1 MKEFCPAQ
9 FYFKKRFKG
18 LFIVESALS
27 LSSWFTG
34 TPLKYWLT
42 NKCFKHNV
50 TGLKNLNW
58 QEGTRW
64 LFTSVAEDL
73 NSGRQRTNPARG

>member
-50 TGLKNLNW
+50 TGLK
-58 QEGTRW
+58 
-64 LFTSVAEDL
+64 TST
-73 NSGRQRTNPARG
+73 GRRVPDGYLQAWPRI